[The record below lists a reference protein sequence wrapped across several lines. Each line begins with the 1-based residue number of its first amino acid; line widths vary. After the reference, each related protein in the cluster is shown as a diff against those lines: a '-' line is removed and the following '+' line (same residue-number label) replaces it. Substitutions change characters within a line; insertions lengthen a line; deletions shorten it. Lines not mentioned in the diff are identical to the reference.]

1 MPESNEV
8 LSASVRHELR
18 REVNFGAVS
27 RARVM
32 SAVRREAARPVRRG
46 WLSPVAAFAL
56 AASATLMIAGGT
68 VQRQDA
74 ARLATPAHLDTLA
87 ALRFVVPD
95 VHRFPVLAD
104 MTYRPV
110 PRLTLP
116 AGVTAPQRVYPDSL

>member
-1 MPESNEV
+1 MPESNEM

-18 REVNFGAVS
+18 REENFGAGS

-56 AASATLMIAGGT
+56 AAGATLMIAGGT

-74 ARLATPAHLDTLA
+74 ARLETSAHLDTLA
-87 ALRFVVPD
+87 ALRAMVPD

-104 MTYRPV
+104 MTYHPA
-110 PRLTLP
+110 PRAPLP

>member
-1 MPESNEV
+1 MPESDEM

-32 SAVRREAARPVRRG
+32 SAVRREAARPARRG

-74 ARLATPAHLDTLA
+74 ARMAAPAHLDTLA
-87 ALRFVVPD
+87 TLHSIVPD

-104 MTYRPV
+104 MTYRSA
-110 PRLTLP
+110 PRAPLP
-116 AGVTAPQRVYPDSL
+116 GSVTSPQRVFPDSL

>member
-1 MPESNEV
+1 MPESDEM

-27 RARVM
+27 RAHVM

-74 ARLATPAHLDTLA
+74 ARMVAPAHPDTLA

-104 MTYRPV
+104 MTYRSPPRAPLPV
-110 PRLTLP
+110 D
-116 AGVTAPQRVYPDSL
+116 VTAAQRVYPDSL

>member
-1 MPESNEV
+1 MPESDEM

-74 ARLATPAHLDTLA
+74 ARVAASAHLDTLA
-87 ALRFVVPD
+87 ALRSMVSD

-104 MTYRPV
+104 MTYRSA
-110 PRLTLP
+110 PRAPLL